1 MGISKA
7 DAIKLIF
14 DRIDQREV
22 SEQPPEL
29 KVYVPPYGKC
39 EIRWS
44 SQDKGPLS
52 NLYEYEGP
60 CVIEVFT
67 D

>member
-1 MGISKA
+1 MAVSKA
-7 DAIKLIF
+7 DAVKILF
-14 DRIDQREV
+14 DLMDGGEN

-29 KVYVPPYGKC
+29 KVHVPPYGKC

>member
-1 MGISKA
+1 MDEKKPKEKSVG
-7 DAIKLIF
+7 
-14 DRIDQREV
+14 
-22 SEQPPEL
+22 PEL

-44 SQDKGPLS
+44 GTDNGPMS
-52 NLYEYEGP
+52 NLYTYTGP